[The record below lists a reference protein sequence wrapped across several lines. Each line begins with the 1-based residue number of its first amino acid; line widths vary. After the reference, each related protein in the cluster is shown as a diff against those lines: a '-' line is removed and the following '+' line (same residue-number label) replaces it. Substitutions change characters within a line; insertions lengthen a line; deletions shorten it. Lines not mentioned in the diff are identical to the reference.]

1 MPFLGN
7 SCYFKTSDCICAIQ
21 EQSQQWIC
29 QGNCIKNFSWN
40 CLVRI
45 RNYELAYF
53 ISVLH
58 TSLRGFPRSAYIT
71 QRISSFCIR
80 HLEDFHVLHTSLR
93 GFPRSAYVTQRISSF
108 CIRHS
113 QDFLVLHTSLRG
125 FPRSAYVTQRISS
138 FCIRHSEDFLVF
150 RTTLSY
156 AAANAITQE

>member
-1 MPFLGN
+1 M
-7 SCYFKTSDCICAIQ
+7 
-21 EQSQQWIC
+21 
-29 QGNCIKNFSWN
+29 
-40 CLVRI
+40 RI

-93 GFPRSAYVTQRISSF
+93 GFPRSAYVTQRISTF

-113 QDFLVLHTSLRG
+113 EDFLVLHTSLRG
-125 FPRSAYVTQRISS
+125 FIVTLLYVVRLSLSFFNLLLKLAMSDQRLEGQEVLNIGWAYDDPNPRSRKKV
-138 FCIRHSEDFLVF
+138 L
-150 RTTLSY
+150 
-156 AAANAITQE
+156 